1 MEPAALD
8 APPATV
14 LAALLQQLGMRPE
27 QLIARINERRAR
39 RGCSPLSL
47 KAAYP
52 WLREAPSHPQPDNQ
66 ADALAVLT
74 ARAGR
79 CITATDIGWDQPRPR
94 TRHRHLDAPGDAP
107 LEALLHEISQ
117 GDIMDRRNLLMLT
130 GAAATA
136 PALALLLG
144 PIAEAADAP
153 STTRLNERLVSSI
166 ENAVRDLR
174 EMDDSTGSANGDLTW
189 GVGIWQST
197 SRVVAQARGRGPLL
211 DRLQTAYIE
220 LSEQVGWMLF
230 DARHHPQ
237 AQRVYHTGMRL
248 ARETGTS
255 LTTRHAT
262 ANLVASAA
270 YQAAW
275 LDHHNDSAALLD
287 IAARTPELPSAV
299 AAVIADR
306 RIYAAG
312 RRHDPDAVLRF
323 RDEALLHLGS
333 PDARTPWWATWL
345 TKDSVDAATGRAWL
359 ACDQPSRAV
368 PFLRSRVEAAAS
380 DYPRDHL
387 YAVLDLADT
396 VHQCGDGDQARELL
410 DQAEGLIGT
419 VSSQRMVYRFEAL
432 SSAVAGV

>member
-1 MEPAALD
+1 MEPAAVD
-8 APPATV
+8 APPANV
-14 LAALLQQLGMRPE
+14 LGALLQQLGMRPE
-27 QLIARINERRAR
+27 QLIARINQRRAR
-39 RGCSPLSL
+39 RGCSPLSP

-52 WLREAPSHPQPDNQ
+52 WLREIPSLPQPDNQ

-79 CITATDIGWDQPRPR
+79 CITAADVGWDLPRPR

-107 LEALLHEISQ
+107 LEALLQEISQ
-117 GDIMDRRNLLMLT
+117 GDLMDRRNLLMLT

-144 PIAEAADAP
+144 PIAEAAAAP
-153 STTRLNERLVSSI
+153 SATRLSEKLVGSI
-166 ENAVRDLR
+166 ESAVRDLR
-174 EMDDSTGSANGDLTW
+174 EMDDSTGSASGDLTW
-189 GVGIWQST
+189 GLGIWQST
-197 SRVVAQARGRGPLL
+197 SRVVAQARGHGPLV

-230 DARHHPQ
+230 DARQQPQ

-248 ARETGTS
+248 AREAGTS
-255 LTTRHAT
+255 LTARHST
-262 ANLVASAA
+262 ANLVSSAA

-275 LDHHNDSAALLD
+275 LGHHNDAAALLD

-306 RIYAAG
+306 RVYAAG

-323 RDEALLHLGS
+323 RDEALLHLSS
-333 PDARTPWWATWL
+333 PDERTPWWATWL

-368 PFLRSRVEAAAS
+368 PFLRSRVEASAP

-396 VHQCGDGDQARELL
+396 VHQCGDDDQARELL

-419 VSSQRMVYRFEAL
+419 VSSQRMVHRFEAL

>member
-1 MEPAALD
+1 MEPAAVD
-8 APPATV
+8 APPANV
-14 LAALLQQLGMRPE
+14 LGALLQQLGMRPE

-39 RGCSPLSL
+39 RGCSPLSP

-52 WLREAPSHPQPDNQ
+52 WLREMPSLPQPDNQ

-79 CITATDIGWDQPRPR
+79 CITAADVGWDLPRPR

-107 LEALLHEISQ
+107 LEALLQEISQ
-117 GDIMDRRNLLMLT
+117 GDLMDRRNLLMLT

-144 PIAEAADAP
+144 PTAEASAVP
-153 STTRLNERLVSSI
+153 SGQLNERLVGSI
-166 ENAVRDLR
+166 ERAVRDLR
-174 EMDDSTGSANGDLTW
+174 EIDDSTGSASGDLTW
-189 GVGIWQST
+189 GIGIWQSA
-197 SRVVAQARGRGPLL
+197 SRVVAQARGHGSLI
-211 DRLQTAYIE
+211 DRLHTAYIE
-220 LSEQVGWMLF
+220 LSEQVGWMCF
-230 DARHHPQ
+230 DARQHPQ
-237 AQRVYHTGMRL
+237 AQRIYHTGMRL
-248 ARETGTS
+248 AREAGTS
-255 LTTRHAT
+255 LTSHST

-275 LDHHNDSAALLD
+275 LGHHNDAAALLD
-287 IAARTPELPSAV
+287 IAARTPDLPSAA

-306 RIYAAG
+306 RVYAAG
-312 RRHDPDAVLRF
+312 RRHDPEAVVRF
-323 RDEALLHLGS
+323 RDEALEYLS
-333 PDARTPWWATWL
+333 TPDERTPWWATWL

-359 ACDQPSRAV
+359 ACDQLARAV
-368 PFLRSRVEAAAS
+368 PFLRSRVDATAPT
-380 DYPRDHL
+380 YPRDHL

-419 VSSQRMVYRFEAL
+419 VSSQRMLHRFEAL
-432 SSAVAGV
+432 SSAVAGG

>member
-1 MEPAALD
+1 MERAEFD

-39 RGCSPLSL
+39 RGGSPLSL

-52 WLREAPSHPQPDNQ
+52 WLREVPSLPQPDNQ

-79 CITATDIGWDQPRPR
+79 CITASDVGWDLPRPR

-144 PIAEAADAP
+144 PIAEAAAAP
-153 STTRLNERLVSSI
+153 SVTRLNDRLVGSI
-166 ENAVRDLR
+166 ESAVRDLR
-174 EMDDSTGSANGDLTW
+174 EMDDSAGSASGDLTW
-189 GVGIWQST
+189 GLGIWQST
-197 SRVVAQARGRGPLL
+197 SRVVAQARGNGPLV

-230 DARHHPQ
+230 DARQHPQ

-248 ARETGTS
+248 AREAGTS
-255 LTTRHAT
+255 LTTRHST

-275 LDHHNDSAALLD
+275 LNNHNDAAALLD

-299 AAVIADR
+299 GAVIAER
-306 RIYAAG
+306 RVYAAG
-312 RRHDPDAVLRF
+312 RRHDPDAVRRF
-323 RDEALLHLGS
+323 RDDALLHLGT
-333 PDARTPWWATWL
+333 PDKQTPWWATWL
-345 TKDSVDAATGRAWL
+345 TKDAVDGATGRAWL

-368 PFLRSRVEAAAS
+368 PFLSSRVEAAAA
-380 DYPRDHL
+380 YPRDRL
-387 YAVLDLADT
+387 LAVLDLADT
-396 VHQCGDGDQARELL
+396 VNQCGESDRARELL
-410 DQAEGLIGT
+410 DQAGELIGT
-419 VSSQRMVYRFEAL
+419 VSSQRMVHRHRTL
-432 SSAVAGV
+432 SAAVAA

>member
-1 MEPAALD
+1 MEPAAVD
-8 APPATV
+8 APPANV
-14 LAALLQQLGMRPE
+14 LGALLQQLGMRPE
-27 QLIARINERRAR
+27 QLIARINQRRAR
-39 RGCSPLSL
+39 RGCSPLSP

-52 WLREAPSHPQPDNQ
+52 WLRETPSLPQPDNQ

-79 CITATDIGWDQPRPR
+79 CITAADVGWDLPRPR

-107 LEALLHEISQ
+107 LKALLQEISQ
-117 GDIMDRRNLLMLT
+117 GDLMDRRNLLMLT

-144 PIAEAADAP
+144 PIAEASAA
-153 STTRLNERLVSSI
+153 SSGQLSERLVGSI
-166 ENAVRDLR
+166 ERAVRDLR
-174 EMDDSTGSANGDLTW
+174 EIDDSTGSASGDLTW
-189 GVGIWQST
+189 GIGIWQSA
-197 SRVVAQARGRGPLL
+197 SRVVAQARGRGPLAE
-211 DRLQTAYIE
+211 RLHTAYIE
-220 LSEQVGWMLF
+220 LSEQVGWMCF
-230 DARHHPQ
+230 DARQHPQ
-237 AQRVYHTGMRL
+237 AQRIYHTGMRL
-248 ARETGTS
+248 ARDAGTS

-262 ANLVASAA
+262 ANLVASTA

-275 LDHHNDSAALLD
+275 LGHHNDAAALLD
-287 IAARTPELPSAV
+287 IAARTPDLPSAA

-312 RRHDPDAVLRF
+312 RRHDPDAVLRS

-333 PDARTPWWATWL
+333 PDERTPWWATWL

-359 ACDQPSRAV
+359 ACQQPSRAV
-368 PFLRSRVEAAAS
+368 PFLRSRVEATAS

-419 VSSQRMVYRFEAL
+419 VSSQRMVHRFDAL
-432 SSAVAGV
+432 SSSVAAA

>member
-1 MEPAALD
+1 MEPAAVD
-8 APPATV
+8 APPANV
-14 LAALLQQLGMRPE
+14 LGALLQQLGMRPE
-27 QLIARINERRAR
+27 QLIARINQRRAR
-39 RGCSPLSL
+39 RGCSPLST

-52 WLREAPSHPQPDNQ
+52 WLREIPSLPQPDNQ

-79 CITATDIGWDQPRPR
+79 CITASDVGWDLPRPR

-107 LEALLHEISQ
+107 LEALLQEISQ
-117 GDIMDRRNLLMLT
+117 GDLMDRRNLLMLT

-144 PIAEAADAP
+144 PIAEASAAP
-153 STTRLNERLVSSI
+153 SGQLNERLVGSI
-166 ENAVRDLR
+166 ERAVRDLR
-174 EMDDSTGSANGDLTW
+174 EIDDSTGSANGDLTW
-189 GVGIWQST
+189 GIGIWQSA
-197 SRVVAQARGRGPLL
+197 SRVVAQARGRGPLN

-220 LSEQVGWMLF
+220 LSEQVGWMCF
-230 DARHHPQ
+230 DARQHPQ
-237 AQRVYHTGMRL
+237 AQRIYHTGMRL

-255 LTTRHAT
+255 LTTRHST

-275 LDHHNDSAALLD
+275 LGHHNDAAALLD
-287 IAARTPELPSAV
+287 IAARTPELPSAA

-306 RIYAAG
+306 RVYAAG

-333 PDARTPWWATWL
+333 PDELTPWWATWL

-368 PFLRSRVEAAAS
+368 PFLRSRVEATAP

-419 VSSQRMVYRFEAL
+419 VSSQRMVHRFEAL
-432 SSAVAGV
+432 SGAMS

>member
-1 MEPAALD
+1 MEPAAVD
-8 APPATV
+8 APPANV
-14 LAALLQQLGMRPE
+14 LGALLQQLGMRPE
-27 QLIARINERRAR
+27 QLIARINVRRGR
-39 RGCSPLSL
+39 RGCSPLSP

-52 WLREAPSHPQPDNQ
+52 WLRETPSLPQPDNQ

-79 CITATDIGWDQPRPR
+79 CITAADVGWDLPRPR

-107 LEALLHEISQ
+107 LEALLQEISQ
-117 GDIMDRRNLLMLT
+117 GDLMDRRNLLMLT

-144 PIAEAADAP
+144 PIAEAAAA
-153 STTRLNERLVSSI
+153 SSGQLNERLVGSI
-166 ENAVRDLR
+166 ERAVRDLR
-174 EMDDSTGSANGDLTW
+174 EIDDSTGSASGDLTW

-197 SRVVAQARGRGPLL
+197 SRVVAQARGQGPLT
-211 DRLQTAYIE
+211 DRLHTAYIE
-220 LSEQVGWMLF
+220 LSEQVGWMCF
-230 DARHHPQ
+230 DARQHPQ
-237 AQRVYHTGMRL
+237 AQRIYHTGMRL

-262 ANLVASAA
+262 ANLVASTA

-275 LDHHNDSAALLD
+275 LGHHNDAAALLD
-287 IAARTPELPSAV
+287 IAARTPELPSAA

-306 RIYAAG
+306 RVYAAG

-333 PDARTPWWATWL
+333 PDERTPWWATWL

-368 PFLRSRVEAAAS
+368 PFLRSRIEATAP

-387 YAVLDLADT
+387 HAVLDLADT

-419 VSSQRMVYRFEAL
+419 VSSQRMVHRFEAL
-432 SSAVAGV
+432 SSAVAAA